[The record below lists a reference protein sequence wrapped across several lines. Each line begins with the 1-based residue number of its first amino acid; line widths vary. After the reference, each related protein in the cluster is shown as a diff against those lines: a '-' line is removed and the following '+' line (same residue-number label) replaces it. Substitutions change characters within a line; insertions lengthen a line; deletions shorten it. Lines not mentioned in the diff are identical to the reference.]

1 MEKVLNITAR
11 LEDRRRKEQVE
22 AYRDKFEAVQR
33 VLQCSACH
41 FRCAMCGRQTKG
53 PDSSSPPQPA
63 LAESSLCESCLSE
76 FEAFQKIS
84 KEGRSE
90 ADIFWHNDEWIE
102 LWACWLDY
110 QRSIE
115 KFRNSFD
122 FNRLTE
128 KSTD

>member
-11 LEDRRRKEQVE
+11 LEDKRRKQQVE

-41 FRCAMCGRQTKG
+41 FKCAMCGRHKKG
-53 PDSSSPPQPA
+53 D
-63 LAESSLCESCLSE
+63 ESSIPPSTASIESTLCESCRSE

-84 KEGRSE
+84 KEGQGGP
-90 ADIFWHNDEWIE
+90 DIFWHNDEWIE
-102 LWACWLDY
+102 LWASWLDY
-110 QRSIE
+110 QRSIR

-122 FNRLTE
+122 FKQLT
-128 KSTD
+128 D